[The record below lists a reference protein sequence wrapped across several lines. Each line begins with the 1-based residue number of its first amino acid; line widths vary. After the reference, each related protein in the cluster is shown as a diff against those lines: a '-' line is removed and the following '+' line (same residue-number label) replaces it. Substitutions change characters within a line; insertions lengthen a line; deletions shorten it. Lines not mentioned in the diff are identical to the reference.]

1 MLSALASSVCQNNDA
16 RHGKPSHAVHS
27 LTSFIGPCWSLM
39 SMDLPGRSSDGINA
53 RYRKS
58 LNPTINKGRWC
69 VEEDAQLISTC
80 NRDGT
85 AVAV

>member
-1 MLSALASSVCQNNDA
+1 
-16 RHGKPSHAVHS
+16 
-27 LTSFIGPCWSLM
+27 M